1 MVRTAC
7 RAVSVCWFLVVSLI
21 GGPAALA
28 TDFHWQGAGTGG
40 NTAVDLTDPTTQ
52 WSEGTNWLEGG
63 VPGGADTA
71 YLPLENAGNVYAAT
85 AALGTLYVDGS
96 SAEGALGIGDGVTF
110 DSGRHTYIGYDA
122 NGQMAQTG
130 GTHKSSELCLG
141 YGADASGTYML
152 LGGELAVEGE
162 EVGVHGAG
170 TFVQTGGVHTVL
182 GYLTLG
188 FWIGSTG
195 RYELH
200 DGVLTTGSYGD
211 IGFGTAGTFVQTG
224 GMHTVN
230 DCLILGSHRG
240 GLGSYSL
247 SGGELRVLGEVE
259 NIGCEEEDRGAGLFQ
274 QSGGTHQ
281 AGLRLHIGCYYSN
294 GTYELSNG
302 QLFARQE
309 RIGEMGAGLFR
320 QTGGSHTADYLAVES
335 WSEHTSRY
343 ELTGGTLQ
351 VNAGLH
357 VEGVLDC
364 AGGNA
369 AITAASALVNLS
381 KGTVL
386 DAGATSL
393 TLGPDSLLVVSP
405 GFDPAAVFGEYTNA
419 GMTHTAGE
427 TFVVGAAEGFSGWGE
442 IGDFVET
449 AGTITA
455 TAGGGITLLGGISM
469 TGGTV
474 DLGGGT
480 LFTDDR
486 GAYVGAGTLSAWR
499 IRVSK
504 TGTGTFAQ
512 VGGTCIASNGLGLGE
527 GDYTG
532 EYHLVGGDLV
542 VGDEIIGYGP
552 GDAFVQTG
560 GTHTVE
566 GVLNI
571 GFYGGREGARFE
583 LAGGSLVARSVEVG
597 RYSARGTLSLTAAEA
612 YFEVTRRLT
621 LSAVGTLTAVPG
633 SVVHMTGA
641 AGSAFKNYSTDEG
654 ALAGLENLTM
664 VFEGGT
670 AAWSTF
676 EVAGRDLGAVLA
688 GFQENFVLG
697 SLEVGGVDAAML
709 RLEDLTDNANRA
721 SPEALYLHDLVIGPG
736 STLDLAGLN
745 IYYDGAYVNQ
755 GTILG
760 GAPVVVPEPGTLA
773 LLALGGLSLLGGRRR
788 RWRRRPPWS

>member
-7 RAVSVCWFLVVSLI
+7 RAVSVSWFLVISLVV

-40 NTAVDLTDPTTQ
+40 NAAVDPTDPTTQ
-52 WSEGTNWLEGG
+52 WGEAANWLEAS
-63 VPGGADTA
+63 VPGSADTA

-85 AALGTLYVDGS
+85 AAIRTLYVDGS
-96 SAEGALGIGDGVTF
+96 SAEAALAIQDGVTL
-110 DSGRHTYIGYDA
+110 DSGWHTYIGYDA
-122 NGQMAQTG
+122 DGQITQTG
-130 GTHKSSELCLG
+130 GTHKCSHLCLG
-141 YGADASGTYML
+141 RNSGASGAYL
-152 LGGELAVEGE
+152 LSGGDLAVEGE
-162 EVGVHGAG
+162 EVGWSGAA
-170 TFVQTGGVHTVL
+170 TFVQSGGVHTVL

-200 DGVLTTGSYGD
+200 DGVLATGCYGD
-211 IGFGTAGTFVQTG
+211 LSFGTAGTFVQTG
-224 GMHTVN
+224 GTHTVN
-230 DCLILGSHRG
+230 DSLVLGSWNG
-240 GLGSYSL
+240 GLGSYLL

-281 AGLRLHIGCYYSN
+281 AGLFLDVGCYHSS
-294 GTYELSNG
+294 GTYELSDG
-302 QLFARQE
+302 QLLAKREYIGRQ
-309 RIGEMGAGLFR
+309 GAGLFR
-320 QTGGSHTADYLAVES
+320 QTGGSHTADYLTVES
-335 WSEHTSRY
+335 WSGHTSRY

-357 VEGVLDC
+357 VEGILDC

-419 GMTHTAGE
+419 GMTHILGDTL
-427 TFVVGAAEGFSGWGE
+427 VVGPGEGFRGWGE
-442 IGDFVET
+442 IDDFVET

-455 TAGGGITLLGGISM
+455 TAGGALTLGGGISL

-474 DLGGGT
+474 DLGRGG
-480 LFTDDR
+480 LSTDDR
-486 GAYVGAGTLSAWR
+486 GAYIGAGTLSALS
-499 IRVSK
+499 IKVSG
-504 TGTGTFAQ
+504 TGTGAFTQ
-512 VGGTCIASNGLGLGE
+512 VGGTCIVSNWLGLGE

-532 EYHLVGGDLV
+532 EYSLVGGNLV
-542 VGDEIIGYGP
+542 VGNERIGHGP
-552 GDAFVQTG
+552 GDAFIQTG

-612 YFEVTRRLT
+612 YFEVTSRFT
-621 LSAVGTLTAVPG
+621 LSAVGTLTAVSG
-633 SVVHMTGA
+633 SVVHMTRA
-641 AGSAFKNYSTDEG
+641 EGSAFQNYATDEA

-688 GFQENFVLG
+688 GFLDNFLLG

-709 RLEDLTDNANRA
+709 RLEDLVDNGNRA
-721 SPEALYLHDLVIGPG
+721 SPEALYMHDLVIGPG
-736 STLDLAGLN
+736 STLDLNGLN
-745 IYYDGAYVNQ
+745 VYYDGAYVNQ
-755 GTILG
+755 GTVLG
-760 GAPVVVPEPGTLA
+760 GAPVVVPEPATLA
-773 LLALGGLSLLGGRRR
+773 LLALGGLALLGGRRR
-788 RWRRRPPWS
+788 RR